1 VKPLLLRAMGSRWHA
16 SGARHSR
23 MVENSM
29 AAAKIAKTIMRFGM
43 LFQDNGKAS
52 ALQALYGRSNA
63 QCIPFVGSRIQC

>member
-1 VKPLLLRAMGSRWHA
+1 
-16 SGARHSR
+16 
-23 MVENSM
+23 
-29 AAAKIAKTIMRFGM
+29 MRFGM